1 MPFNNL
7 EHLGKRTPTECLKA
21 VRLETGTDLPRTRR
35 ELIEVID
42 FLKETMGKPYKVYLW
57 RTPESWRI
65 LKPSGSIVRSCAEL
79 KNPRLIGLEEG
90 LRGFETCVVIKQ
102 GVKVGELIKS
112 KHLELNIIE
121 CTRYV
126 VSGSL
131 FMK

>member
-1 MPFNNL
+1 M
-7 EHLGKRTPTECLKA
+7 GRT
-21 VRLETGTDLPRTRR
+21 
-35 ELIEVID
+35 
-42 FLKETMGKPYKVYLW
+42 YKVYLW

-65 LKPSGSIVRSCAEL
+65 LKPSGSIVPPCVKL
-79 KNPRLIGLEEG
+79 KNPRLIGLEGG

-121 CTRYV
+121 CTRYL